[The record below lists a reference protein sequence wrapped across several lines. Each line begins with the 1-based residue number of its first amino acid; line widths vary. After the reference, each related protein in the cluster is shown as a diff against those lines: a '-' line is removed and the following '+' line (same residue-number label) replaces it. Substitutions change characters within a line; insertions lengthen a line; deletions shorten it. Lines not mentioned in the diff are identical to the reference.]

1 MLYWILIAYLIVAY
15 FVPEVG
21 IIALICMIG
30 PVAMAFWKGRYWCG
44 NICPRGSFY
53 DKVVSRIS
61 PHKPIPK
68 FVRSKGFRIFMLV
81 FIFAMFGVQLYIN
94 GLTLAG
100 IGRTFWT
107 MILVTTI
114 VGVVLGVIYAPR
126 TWCSFCPMGT
136 LSAWASPRK
145 PRKGF
150 PNIYVASTC
159 QMKCKRCAKVCPM
172 QLTPYDAR
180 GDEGGYMDPDCIKCG
195 RCVAGCPISIMM
207 RKKR

>member
-114 VGVVLGVIYAPR
+114 VGVVLGVI
-126 TWCSFCPMGT
+126 CPENVVQFLPDGHTLGMGVTPKTAKGISQHLRGVDMSNEMQT
-136 LSAWASPRK
+136 LRQGMPHAAHP
-145 PRKGF
+145 
-150 PNIYVASTC
+150 
-159 QMKCKRCAKVCPM
+159 
-172 QLTPYDAR
+172 L
-180 GDEGGYMDPDCIKCG
+180 
-195 RCVAGCPISIMM
+195 
-207 RKKR
+207 